1 MTSVKVL
8 HTVSSLEHRAS
19 GVTYCVEALVSAQ
32 SRQGV
37 DATVFSLAQA
47 GEKSVGGA
55 TYKAFRPDFADI
67 PILRSFGYS
76 RAMAQAAARAGPE
89 IIHTHGLWLY
99 PNVLRTRE
107 ARFIITPHGMLT
119 PVALSFSP
127 LKKALANALFQTRAL
142 AAATMLHATAESEY
156 DDIRRLGL
164 KQPVAVIPNGIDI
177 PAMTLIGDAAQP
189 KKKEVLSLGRIHPK
203 KGLDTLIQ
211 AWASIADVFPGWR
224 LRIIG
229 PDENGHARELEA
241 TVQRLNLHSVSI
253 EPPVFGPRKT
263 SLMSQAQLFVL
274 PSRSENFAM
283 TVAESLAVG
292 VPVIATKGAP
302 WAGLETHACG
312 WWVDHGH
319 EALAVAIK
327 TALSLSEGERAAMGA
342 RGRAWMASDFGWDS
356 IAERMTRAYQWCL
369 GRGVRPDFVEL

>member
-1 MTSVKVL
+1 MTSINVL

-32 SRQGV
+32 SRQGI
-37 DATVFSLAQA
+37 DAMVFSL
-47 GEKSVGGA
+47 GNPSEKSVYGEG
-55 TYKAFRPDFADI
+55 YQAFRSDFAAI
-67 PILRSFGYS
+67 PILRSFRYS

-89 IIHTHGLWLY
+89 VIHTHGLWLY
-99 PNVLRTRE
+99 PNILRTR
-107 ARFIITPHGMLT
+107 AAKFVITPHGMLT

-127 LKKALANALFQTRAL
+127 IKKALASALFQGRAL

-156 DDIRRLGL
+156 GDIRQLGL
-164 KQPVAVIPNGIDI
+164 KQPVAIIPNGIDI
-177 PAMTLIGDAAQP
+177 PYLTPTSDAAQP
-189 KKKEVLSLGRIHPK
+189 KKKDVLSLGRIHPK
-203 KGLDTLIQ
+203 KGLDTLIR
-211 AWASIADVFPGWR
+211 AWATLADVFPDWR

-229 PDENGHARELEA
+229 PDERGHAKELEA
-241 TVQRLNLHSVSI
+241 IVQRLNLRSVSI
-253 EPPVFGPRKT
+253 EGPVFGPEKT

-302 WAGLETHACG
+302 WAGLETHYCG

-319 EALAVAIK
+319 EALAAAIK
-327 TALSLSEGERAAMGA
+327 TALSLPEGERAAMGA
-342 RGRAWMASDFGWDS
+342 RGRSWMVSDFGWDG
-356 IAERMTRAYQWCL
+356 IAERMMRAYQWCL
-369 GRGVRPDFVEL
+369 GRCSRPDFVEL